1 MVRRLYILTS
11 RLKVKWRKA
20 ILTCLWTFVS
30 WSKLFSKKA
39 IFCFCAWLPPSSS
52 ASVSTLVWGWERPQG
67 VRHPNNVRQCHVF
80 DTCGVRW
87 RIYYKWTMQTWQDM
101 KQCQVASRKHASI
114 EWNYRTEKI
123 IGTFKDNMTWH
134 YITTHTMTWK
144 TWKQELK
151 ICFMNQDET
160 TSEIVTYHF

>member
-1 MVRRLYILTS
+1 MIKWRTISWSIIKFSEAINKEIWRMVWRLYTLTS

-52 ASVSTLVWGWERPQG
+52 ASVSTLVWGWERPQR

-87 RIYYKWTMQTWQDM
+87 RIQYNWTIQTWQDM
-101 KQCQVASRKHASI
+101 KQCEVAWRKHASI
-114 EWNYRTEKI
+114 EWKCRRNEKQ
-123 IGTFKDNMTWH
+123 KR
-134 YITTHTMTWK
+134 
-144 TWKQELK
+144 L
-151 ICFMNQDET
+151 
-160 TSEIVTYHF
+160 